1 MARGTALMQ
10 DLANSGQNVIGN
22 KVPNSFTTDRA
33 LIAGGGLGAG
43 FVNPAIPAGLLGGA
57 ALYTPPAQALLRGL
71 VSSRP
76 QAAQPVAD
84 ALRQASP
91 FLVPGGA
98 QLGLGLLDY

>member
-10 DLANSGQNVIGN
+10 DLANAGQNVIGN

-43 FVNPAIPAGLLGGA
+43 FLNPVIPAGLLAGA
-57 ALYTPPAQALLRGL
+57 AGYTPQIQSLLRGL

-76 QAAQPVAD
+76 QSAEAIAE
-84 ALRQASP
+84 ALRKASP
-91 FLVPGGA
+91 GFGLVGG
-98 QLGLGLLDY
+98 QVGLGLLN